1 MKIGVSTAS
10 FFPREECEN
19 AIEIIKGLGA
29 DCAEVFLGS
38 FYEYRPEFAKAN
50 RERFGGIEI
59 SSVHS
64 SSVNF
69 EPQLFA
75 SSRRVRGDGFYWL
88 DQFLRSAVLLGAK
101 KYSFH
106 GYISRSTHIDF
117 DRISERLL
125 DICEFSSRYGVD
137 ICLENVSWCTYNRPG
152 LFREFK
158 SRCPQLAAVL
168 DIKQARRS
176 GYPVNMYIE
185 DMAGSI
191 SHVHLSDVTES
202 GKMCLPISM
211 LSVNASTSAPDGAK
225 DFVKFALSDYLN
237 DCDYLYGT
245 PINRD
250 ALLKMEENPE
260 RDEQGNPSYEPYVF
274 HAFSSNLD
282 DHRID
287 FAIGWCKPE
296 VYERYNAVLDSL
308 DSVNLCESMLLDTLL
323 EEGPRALSGE
333 RSIEET
339 VNAIEKKVQ
348 LYLAE

>member
-88 DQFLRSAVLLGAK
+88 DQFLRSAQLLGAK

-106 GYISRSTHIDF
+106 GYISRSMNIDF
-117 DRISERLL
+117 DRISERFR

-137 ICLENVSWCTYNRPG
+137 VCLENVSWCTYNRPG

-202 GKMCLPISM
+202 GKMCLPGNGVYDFEEIFKR
-211 LSVNASTSAPDGAK
+211 LRGAGFDGAA
-225 DFVKFALSDYLN
+225 V
-237 DCDYLYGT
+237 
-245 PINRD
+245 I
-250 ALLKMEENPE
+250 
-260 RDEQGNPSYEPYVF
+260 
-274 HAFSSNLD
+274 
-282 DHRID
+282 
-287 FAIGWCKPE
+287 E
-296 VYERYNAVLDSL
+296 VYGGDYKEYSEIKQSL
-308 DSVNLCESMLLDTLL
+308 EYLKEI
-323 EEGPRALSGE
+323 AYKLS
-333 RSIEET
+333 
-339 VNAIEKKVQ
+339 
-348 LYLAE
+348 